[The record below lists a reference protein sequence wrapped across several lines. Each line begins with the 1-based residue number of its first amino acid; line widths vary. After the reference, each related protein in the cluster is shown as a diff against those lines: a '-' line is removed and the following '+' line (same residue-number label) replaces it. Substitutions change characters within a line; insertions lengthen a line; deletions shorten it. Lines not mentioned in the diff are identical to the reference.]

1 LPFSKPWPVCRS
13 FRLGGSKNKI
23 LMGACL
29 LVLAVCPFPAAA
41 AASINVKAGFIR
53 APHTQET
60 LSILDIPAADD
71 GIAGAKL
78 AIEDNNTTGSF
89 LGQTFSIEDVR
100 LLPGDDPAAALNSLA
115 AKGISFILA
124 DLPPAALL
132 ALAGEAK
139 NKGILIF
146 NTGAPEDSLREE
158 NCRAN
163 VFHVAPT
170 YSMLAD
176 GLAQYLVWKQ
186 WKRWLLMKGSHP
198 QDELYAEALRR
209 AAKKFGAKIVDER
222 VYEDTGGGRR
232 SDSGGVQTQRL
243 IPVATQNAPA
253 YDVLVAADESEVFAN
268 YLPFRTW
275 DARPVAGSA
284 GLKPES
290 WDGTH
295 EQWGA
300 IQLQNRFM
308 KLASRRMNARD
319 NNAWVAM
326 RMIGEAASRT
336 GSNDPKIIRDYLT
349 GPEFA
354 IAAFKGQKQ
363 TLRPW
368 NQQLRQ
374 PILLGDGRMIVS
386 VSPQEGFL
394 HQTSEL
400 DTLGFDQPETKCKLQ

>member
-1 LPFSKPWPVCRS
+1 MIFEHGILAAF
-13 FRLGGSKNKI
+13 LGV
-23 LMGACL
+23 A
-29 LVLAVCPFPAAA
+29 LAAVAFPAD
-41 AASINVKAGFIR
+41 AASNIEVKVGFIR
-53 APHTQET
+53 APHIQET
-60 LSILDIPAADD
+60 VSILDIPAADD
-71 GIAGAKL
+71 GIAGANL
-78 AIEDNNTTGSF
+78 ATEDNNTTGGF
-89 LGQTFSIEDVR
+89 LGQTYSIEDIKLR
-100 LLPGDDPAAALNSLA
+100 PDGDPVAALDGLIAHGISFVLADLPAAALLELADA
-115 AKGISFILA
+115 AK
-124 DLPPAALL
+124 D
-132 ALAGEAK
+132 
-139 NKGILIF
+139 KGILIF

-163 VFHVAPT
+163 VFHVAPA

-176 GLAQYLVWKQ
+176 GLSQYLVWKQ
-186 WKRWLLMKGSHP
+186 WKRWLLIKGSHP

-209 AAKKFGAKIVDER
+209 SAKKFGAKIVEER
-222 VYEDTGGGRR
+222 IFEDTGGGRR
-232 SDSGGVQTQRL
+232 SDSGSVQTQRL

-284 GLKPES
+284 GLEPMS

-326 RMIGEAASRT
+326 RMIGEVATRR
-336 GSNDPKIIRDYLT
+336 GSNDPKVIRDYLT
-349 GPEFA
+349 GPDFA

-363 TLRPW
+363 TLRHW

>member
-1 LPFSKPWPVCRS
+1 MIFKHGILAAL
-13 FRLGGSKNKI
+13 LGV
-23 LMGACL
+23 
-29 LVLAVCPFPAAA
+29 VLAACPLPAAA
-41 AASINVKAGFIR
+41 GATIDVKAGFIR
-53 APHTQET
+53 APHVQET

-78 AIEDNNTTGSF
+78 AAEDNNTTGRF
-89 LGQTFSIEDVR
+89 LGQTYTIEDVR
-100 LLPGDDPAAALNSLA
+100 LQPGDDPTAALNGLLQH
-115 AKGISFILA
+115 GVSFVLA
-124 DLPPAALL
+124 DLPAAALL
-132 ALAGEAK
+132 TLAEAAK
-139 NKGILIF
+139 DKGILIF
-146 NTGAPEDSLREE
+146 NTSAPEDSLREE

-163 VFHVAPT
+163 VFHVAPS

-186 WKRWLLMKGSHP
+186 WKRWLLFKGSHP
-198 QDELYAEALRR
+198 QDELYAEALAR
-209 AAKKFGAKIVDER
+209 AAKKFGAKIVEER
-222 VYEDTGGGRR
+222 IYEDTGGGRR
-232 SDSGGVQTQRL
+232 SDSGSVQTQRL

-275 DARPVAGSA
+275 DPRPVAGSA
-284 GLKPES
+284 GLEPLS

-326 RMIGEAASRT
+326 RMIGEAAART
-336 GSNDPKIIRDYLT
+336 GSNDPKILRDYLT

-363 TLRPW
+363 TLRHW

>member
-1 LPFSKPWPVCRS
+1 MFMTVGL
-13 FRLGGSKNKI
+13 I
-23 LMGACL
+23 
-29 LVLAVCPFPAAA
+29 VLAAFPLPAFATGN
-41 AASINVKAGFIR
+41 IDIKTGFIR
-53 APHTQET
+53 APHTLET
-60 LSILDIPAADD
+60 VSILDVPAADD

-78 AIEDNNTTGSF
+78 ATEDNNTTGSF
-89 LGQTFSIEDVR
+89 LGQTFSIEDVSLR
-100 LLPGDDPAAALNSLA
+100 PGDDPVAALNSLA
-115 AKGISFILA
+115 AKGVFFVLA
-124 DLPPAALL
+124 DLPPEALL
-132 ALAGEAK
+132 ALAGAAK
-139 NKGILIF
+139 DKGILIF
-146 NTGAPEDSLREE
+146 NTSAPEDSLRED

-163 VFHVAPT
+163 VFHVAPS

-198 QDELYAEALRR
+198 QDELFAEALRR
-209 AAKKFGAKIVDER
+209 SAKKFGAKIVEER

-232 SDSGGVQTQRL
+232 SDSGSVQTQRL

-253 YDVLVAADESEVFAN
+253 YDVLIAADESEVFAN

-284 GLKPES
+284 GLKPMS

-354 IAAFKGQKQ
+354 IAAFKGQKL
-363 TLRPW
+363 TLRHW

>member
-1 LPFSKPWPVCRS
+1 MIFEHGILAAF
-13 FRLGGSKNKI
+13 LGV
-23 LMGACL
+23 A
-29 LVLAVCPFPAAA
+29 LAAVAFPAD
-41 AASINVKAGFIR
+41 AASNIEVKVGFIR
-53 APHTQET
+53 APHIQET
-60 LSILDIPAADD
+60 VSILDIPAADD
-71 GIAGAKL
+71 GIAGANL
-78 AIEDNNTTGSF
+78 ATEDNNTTGGF
-89 LGQTFSIEDVR
+89 LGQTYSIEDIKLR
-100 LLPGDDPAAALNSLA
+100 PDGDPVAALNGLIAHGISFVLADLPAAALLELADA
-115 AKGISFILA
+115 AK
-124 DLPPAALL
+124 D
-132 ALAGEAK
+132 
-139 NKGILIF
+139 KGVLIF
-146 NTGAPEDSLREE
+146 NTGASEDSLREE

-163 VFHVAPT
+163 VFHVAPA

-186 WKRWLLMKGSHP
+186 WKRWLLIKGSHP

-209 AAKKFGAKIVDER
+209 SAKKFGAKIVEER
-222 VYEDTGGGRR
+222 IFEDTGGGRR
-232 SDSGGVQTQRL
+232 SDSGSVQTQRL

-268 YLPFRTW
+268 YLPFRPW

-284 GLKPES
+284 GLEPMS

-326 RMIGEAASRT
+326 RMIGEAATRT
-336 GSNDPKIIRDYLT
+336 GSNDPKVIRDYLT
-349 GPEFA
+349 GPDFA

-363 TLRPW
+363 TLRHW

>member
-1 LPFSKPWPVCRS
+1 MIFKHGILAAL
-13 FRLGGSKNKI
+13 LGV
-23 LMGACL
+23 
-29 LVLAVCPFPAAA
+29 VLAASPLPAAA
-41 AASINVKAGFIR
+41 GATIDVKAGFIR
-53 APHTQET
+53 APHLQET
-60 LSILDIPAADD
+60 LSILDIPAADV

-78 AIEDNNTTGSF
+78 AAEDNNTTGRF
-89 LGQTFSIEDVR
+89 LGQTYTIEDVR
-100 LLPGDDPAAALNSLA
+100 LQPGDDPVAALNGLLQH
-115 AKGISFILA
+115 GVSFVLA
-124 DLPPAALL
+124 DLPAAALL
-132 ALAGEAK
+132 TLAEAAK
-139 NKGILIF
+139 DKGILIF
-146 NTGAPEDSLREE
+146 NTSAPEDSLREE

-163 VFHVAPT
+163 VFHVAPS

-186 WKRWLLMKGSHP
+186 WKRWLLFKGSHP
-198 QDELYAEALRR
+198 QDELYAEALAR
-209 AAKKFGAKIVDER
+209 AAKKFGAKIVEER
-222 VYEDTGGGRR
+222 IYEDTGGGRR
-232 SDSGGVQTQRL
+232 SDSGSVQTQRL

-275 DARPVAGSA
+275 DPRPVAGSA
-284 GLKPES
+284 GLEPVS

-326 RMIGEAASRT
+326 RMIGEAATRT
-336 GSNDPKIIRDYLT
+336 GSNDPKILRDYLT

-363 TLRPW
+363 TLRHW